1 MSHEI
6 AQERLE
12 RVRALCA
19 EQGWHTVLGYGNL
32 WRCDFVRYLTDFALV
47 EGHGVALLSDDG
59 AVKLYLESPV
69 EAERAA
75 VEAPGCEVIWEPDL
89 VSAVAREVGRA
100 GNRSV
105 GAAPMNLMPEGIA
118 RAFGDNV
125 VDALPG
131 FMRLL
136 TEKTEREIAAVRR
149 AAQIA
154 DDGYPVFCEAARV
167 GRTEYEVMADF
178 EAYLRSRGCADNF
191 QIMASGG
198 QEVRGMHPPGERRLQ
213 KGDLVTT
220 ELTPI
225 VDGYF
230 AQLCRTL
237 VIGEPSPAQQAA
249 FEIYLEAMEAGI
261 AKVAPGATANDVA
274 KAENDVFRAHGLGEY
289 TTNKYTRVRGHGIG
303 MFLDNPPTLLEGV
316 DQPITA
322 NMTMIVHPNTYNPNV
337 GYMVFGDSLVVRDS
351 GPEILTKTE
360 RKLFS
365 VPG

>member
-1 MSHEI
+1 MSREI

-12 RVRALCA
+12 RARTLCR
-19 EQGWHTVLGYGNL
+19 EQGWDMLLGYGNL
-32 WRCDFVRYLTDFALV
+32 WRCDFLRYLTDFALI

-59 AVKLYLESPV
+59 VKLYLESPV
-69 EAERAA
+69 EAERAS
-75 VEAPGCEVIWEPDL
+75 VEAPGVEVIWEPDL
-89 VSAVAREVGRA
+89 IAAVARETKQA
-100 GNRSV
+100 GNRSI
-105 GAAPMNLMPEGIA
+105 GAGPMNLMPEGIA
-118 RAFGDNV
+118 RTFGDNV
-125 VDALPG
+125 SDALPA

-136 TEKTEREIAAVRR
+136 TEKTEREIKAVRR
-149 AAQIA
+149 AAAIA

-198 QEVRGMHPPGERRLQ
+198 QEVRAMHPPGQRRLQ
-213 KGDLVTT
+213 AGDLVTT
-220 ELTPI
+220 EITPI

-237 VIGEPSPAQQAA
+237 VIGPPSRAQEEA
-249 FEIYLEAMEAGI
+249 FAIYLEAMEAGI
-261 AKVAPGATANDVA
+261 AQVKPGATADDIA
-274 KAENDVFRAHGLGEY
+274 RAENDVFRAHGLGEY
-289 TTNKYTRVRGHGIG
+289 TTSKYTRVRGHGIG

-316 DQPITA
+316 TQPVA
-322 NMTMIVHPNTYNPNV
+322 AGMTMIVHPNTYNPNV

-351 GPEILTKTE
+351 GPEILTRTS

-365 VPG
+365 VPA